1 MKRVAVFVEGWT
13 EFFFVA
19 RLIEEMA
26 GFGRVHLRMEHQHGG
41 TPHLYRRAGAPEEAA
56 DIEVLLMNCCGDGK
70 VKSYILERKQL
81 LINMGYSFVI
91 GLQDLFPK
99 PFVDWERFEAGLN
112 QGLGGDP
119 RVKIVMA
126 LQVMEA
132 EAWFLNESKHY
143 KKIDPRLTI
152 PHVKALAGFD
162 PVSDPAET
170 KIAHPAKLLDKIYK
184 SVGLGYAKKESEVRR
199 TVDALDYEELFVTVR
214 AMSKSLSG
222 FLFQLETA
230 GIC

>member
-1 MKRVAVFVEGWT
+1 MKKVAVFVEGWT

-41 TPHLYRRAGAPEEAA
+41 TPHLYRKVGAPEEAA
-56 DIEVLLMNCCGDGK
+56 EIEVLLMNCCGDGK
-70 VKSYILERKQL
+70 VKSYILERRQL
-81 LINMGYSFVI
+81 LINRGYSFVI

-99 PFVDWERFEAGLN
+99 PLGDWEKFEAGLN
-112 QGLGGDP
+112 QDLDDDP

-143 KKIDPRLTI
+143 EKIHPRLTI
-152 PHVKALAGFD
+152 PYVKAVAEFD
-162 PVSDPAET
+162 PLSDPAET
-170 KIAHPAKLLDKIYK
+170 KVPHPAKLLDRIYK
-184 SVGLGYAKKESEVRR
+184 SVDLGYAKRESEVRR

-222 FLFQLETA
+222 FLSQLETA